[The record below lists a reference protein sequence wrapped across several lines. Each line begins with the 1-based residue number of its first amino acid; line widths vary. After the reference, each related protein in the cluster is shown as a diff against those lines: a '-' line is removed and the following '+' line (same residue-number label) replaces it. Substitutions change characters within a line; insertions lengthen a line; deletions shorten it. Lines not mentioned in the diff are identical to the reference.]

1 MLNSIYLWLCD
12 VINVL
17 LAAIFAIAML
27 AMIVIVLLGAYY
39 LITSLI
45 SWFHE
50 DDKNSEVADD
60 DKRKIDG

>member
-45 SWFHE
+45 SWLHE
-50 DDKNSEVADD
+50 NDNSEVTDD
-60 DKRKIDG
+60 AKRKIDG

>member
-45 SWFHE
+45 SWLHE
-50 DDKNSEVADD
+50 NDNSEVIDD

>member
-45 SWFHE
+45 SWLHE

-60 DKRKIDG
+60 DKRKINS

>member
-27 AMIVIVLLGAYY
+27 AMIVIVILGAYY
-39 LITSLI
+39 LVKMSI
-45 SWFHE
+45 SWLHE
-50 DDKNSEVADD
+50 NDDSEVIDD